1 MVQSH
6 FYFFFQNK
14 IFFFFEKTPFF
25 GPFFLIAHGARPPVV
40 TTDSYLTPP
49 RSARLSRISLAR
61 LYAAPRLASHCAIPL
76 TTARHQADT
85 STAHW
90 WTFVM
95 HNAHTSQL
103 PIGGRSSCTMRMY
116 VSQSFVSTILLSWP
130 YCLMIAC
137 EFYASLSCFGLR
149 YNFLWLRFYVKSN
162 IKTTKTKISHKPS

>member
-6 FYFFFQNK
+6 FYVFFQNK
-14 IFFFFEKTPFF
+14 IFFFSKKHHFSAL
-25 GPFFLIAHGARPPVV
+25 FFLIAHGARPPVV

-95 HNAHTSQL
+95 HNAHVCFAIICLDDS
-103 PIGGRSSCTMRMY
+103 
-116 VSQSFVSTILLSWP
+116 SFVAILSHDCLRILRISFLLWVTLQLS
-130 YCLMIAC
+130 LVT
-137 EFYASLSCFGLR
+137 
-149 YNFLWLRFYVKSN
+149 FLCQK
-162 IKTTKTKISHKPS
+162 